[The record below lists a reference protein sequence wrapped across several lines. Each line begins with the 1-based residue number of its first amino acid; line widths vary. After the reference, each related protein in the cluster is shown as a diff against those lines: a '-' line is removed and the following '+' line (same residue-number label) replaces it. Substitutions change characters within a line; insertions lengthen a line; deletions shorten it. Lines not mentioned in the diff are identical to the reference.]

1 VKVSLDTPKHSIG
14 KRRSALAALA
24 AVFFL
29 LAGCTVGPKYNP
41 PVVQTPVAPNYKE
54 SPVNFQNAEGW
65 KVASP
70 QDAMLR
76 GKWWEVF
83 GDPDLNA
90 LEEQLEIDNQN
101 IKQYFQQFMEARAL
115 IAQAR
120 AQYWPTVTVNPAMNW
135 SRTPAGA
142 AVNSTQTNNNGAT
155 GSSGSPVSTQGNAGS
170 TGSFL
175 SFPVDVAWEP
185 DFFGKIRNLVR
196 EYQSAA
202 QVSAADLEVER
213 LTEETSLAQYY
224 FEIRGQ
230 DVLQKILNDTV
241 DADQKALDV
250 TQGLYDTGVDDYIS
264 VVEARTTLQSA
275 QAAAINVGVA
285 RAQYEH
291 AIAVLLGKLATDFSL
306 PAKPQLIA
314 PPPIPVGV
322 PTQLLER
329 RPDVAAAERTL
340 AKDNS
345 VIGIGYAA
353 YYPTVTL
360 SASGGFESSSFK
372 SWFTWPSR
380 FFSTG
385 PSASETIFNGGLYR
399 AQIHQYVATYNADLA
414 AYRQTI
420 LAAFQQV
427 EDYLAT
433 VRIYSQEV
441 GRQQDAVKS
450 AQEFLNLELVRYDT
464 GVDPYVDVLSAQ
476 TTLLTDQ
483 ENLTTSQIQEIVG
496 AVDLVDA
503 LGGGWDRSELPS
515 PSQVSAKPSATD
527 YQQQK

>member
-1 VKVSLDTPKHSIG
+1 M
-14 KRRSALAALA
+14 
-24 AVFFL
+24 
-29 LAGCTVGPKYNP
+29 
-41 PVVQTPVAPNYKE
+41 QTPVAPNYKE
-54 SPVNFQNAEGW
+54 STVNFQDAEGW

-90 LEEQLEIDNQN
+90 LEEQLEINNQN
-101 IKQYFQQFMEARAL
+101 IKQYFQ
-115 IAQAR
+115 
-120 AQYWPTVTVNPAMNW
+120 
-135 SRTPAGA
+135 
-142 AVNSTQTNNNGAT
+142 AVH
-155 GSSGSPVSTQGNAGS
+155 GSPRPDRPGARPVLADESPSNLSMNLVQCSHTTRAWPDRPAPPAHQGMPAS
-170 TGSFL
+170 TGTFF
-175 SFPVDVAWEP
+175 SFPVDVTWVP
-185 DFFGKIRNLVR
+185 DFFGKIRNQVR

-230 DVLQKILNDTV
+230 DALQKILNDTV

-275 QAAAINVGVA
+275 QAAAINIGVA

-291 AIAVLLGKLATDFSL
+291 AIAVLLGRAGHRFLASRKAAAHCAAAHSRGSSRAAT
-306 PAKPQLIA
+306 
-314 PPPIPVGV
+314 
-322 PTQLLER
+322 ER
-329 RPDVAAAERTL
+329 RPDVAAEERTL

-345 VIGIGYAA
+345 VIGLGYAA

-360 SASGGFESSSFK
+360 SAGGGFESSSFQK
-372 SWFTWPSR
+372 WFTWPSR
-380 FFSTG
+380 FWSVG

-399 AQIHQYVATYNADLA
+399 AQIHQYAATYNADLA

-420 LAAFQQV
+420 LEAFQQV
-427 EDYLAT
+427 EDYLAS
-433 VRIYSQEV
+433 VRIYSQQTL
-441 GRQQDAVKS
+441 RQQDAVKS
-450 AQEFLNLELVRYDT
+450 AQEFLNLELVRYET
-464 GVDPYVDVLSAQ
+464 GVDPYVDVLTAQ
-476 TTLLTDQ
+476 TTLLADQ
-483 ENLTTSQIQEIVG
+483 ENLATAQIAESVG
-496 AVDLVDA
+496 AVDLIEA
-503 LGGGWDRSELPS
+503 LGGGWDRSQLPS
-515 PSQVSAKPSATD
+515 SRSRSRAKPSAAD

>member
-1 VKVSLDTPKHSIG
+1 MKIGLTITGHSP
-14 KRRSALAALA
+14 ALAALA
-24 AVFFL
+24 PLAAAL
-29 LAGCTVGPKYNP
+29 LLLTGCVVGPKYNSP
-41 PVVQTPVAPNYKE
+41 AVQTPVAPNYKE
-54 SPVNFQNAEGW
+54 STVNFQDAEGW

-70 QDAMLR
+70 QDAALR
-76 GKWWEVF
+76 GKWWEIF

-90 LEEQLEIDNQN
+90 LEERLDINNQN
-101 IKQYFQQFMEARAL
+101 IKQNFQQFMEARAL

-120 AQYWPTVTVNPAMNW
+120 SQYWPTVALNPSMNW
-135 SRTPAGA
+135 SSASQTNKGVVGSTGA
-142 AVNSTQTNNNGAT
+142 APT
-155 GSSGSPVSTQGNAGS
+155 TQGNSAP
-170 TGSFL
+170 TTTLL
-175 SFPVDVAWEP
+175 SFPVEVTWVP
-185 DFFGKIRNLVR
+185 DFFGKIRNQVR
-196 EYQSAA
+196 EFQSAA

-213 LTEETSLAQYY
+213 LTEETGLAQFY

-230 DVLQKILNDTV
+230 DALQKILNDTV

-250 TQGLYDTGVDDYIS
+250 AQGLYDTGVDDYIS

-275 QAAAINVGVA
+275 QAAAINIGVA

-291 AIAVLLGKLATDFSL
+291 AIAVLLGALATDFSL
-306 PAKPQLIA
+306 PAKPQLVA

-322 PTQLLER
+322 PAQLLER

-360 SASGGFESSSFK
+360 SAAGGFQSSSFQK
-372 SWFTWPSR
+372 WFTWPSR
-380 FFSTG
+380 FWSVG

-420 LAAFQQV
+420 LEAFQQV

-433 VRIYSQEV
+433 VRIYSQETL
-441 GRQQDAVKS
+441 RRQDAVKS
-450 AQEFLNLELVRYDT
+450 AQEFLNLELVRYET
-464 GVDPYVDVLSAQ
+464 GVDPYVDVLTAQ
-476 TTLLTDQ
+476 TTLLADQ
-483 ENLTTSQIQEIVG
+483 ENLATAQIDESVG
-496 AVDLVDA
+496 AVDLIEA
-503 LGGGWDRSELPS
+503 LAGGWDRSQLPA
-515 PSQVSAKPSATD
+515 PQQVSAKPSAAD